1 MLSAATSTYTCNTRH
16 GYKKMNTYKYTQGK
30 KQLEDLYASLAFS
43 PSSVYKIQS
52 PFEKTSTWDLWFKYL
67 DNRRNEFVGN
77 GLVHYHIDAVL
88 MLIEDFG
95 IDPET
100 ITFVSDNENKTILA
114 KSWGVKIKGE
124 GEDLKFNYN
133 IKNPPWDGGK
143 WTEWVDEAVDRVEL
157 GGIVLDILPSNFGT
171 LTGAAKYNQVRKTYL
186 EHFQILSVS
195 ILDNSKKQV
204 FSIDAGGS
212 DVMVIVARRC
222 KKPDNTMVDFD
233 YHGGDTFT
241 VDLTK
246 HDIWPMYC
254 SALGYKIYNLVVGKK
269 SKDLTHGSSSND
281 NPRTPNTSFYI
292 STTIKWSTRAM
303 GLVERN
309 PGTSWSKGQ
318 MKKVDGDIVWFEFSD
333 EESYDLHY
341 DWFTSDLYSYI
352 LEMQKSQSKNQ
363 GACLAAIGEFDFAD
377 NDFDKF
383 FGMTEQYKTEV
394 RNWKSK

>member
-1 MLSAATSTYTCNTRH
+1 
-16 GYKKMNTYKYTQGK
+16 MNTYKYTQGK
-30 KQLEDLYASLAFS
+30 KQLEDLYASMTFS

-52 PFEKTSTWDLWFKYL
+52 PFEKTFTWDLWFKHL

-77 GLVHYHIDAVL
+77 GLVYYHIDAVL

-95 IDPET
+95 INPET
-100 ITFVSDNENKTILA
+100 IRFVSDNENKTILA
-114 KSWGVKIKGE
+114 KSWGVVVEDE
-124 GEDLKFNYN
+124 GEKVKCDYN

-157 GGIVLDILPSNFGT
+157 GGITMDIVPSNFAT

-204 FSIDAGGS
+204 FGVDAGGS

-222 KKPDNTMVDFD
+222 KNPDNTMVDFD

-254 SALGYKIYNLVVGKK
+254 SALGYKIYNLIVGKK

-281 NPRTPNTSFYI
+281 NPRTPGTPFYI
-292 STTIKWSTRAM
+292 SNTIKWSTRAI

-318 MKKVDGDIVWFEFSD
+318 MKKTDGDIVWFEFPN

-341 DWFTSDLYSYI
+341 EWFTSDLYSYV

>member
-1 MLSAATSTYTCNTRH
+1 MLSAATSTYICNTRH

-30 KQLEDLYASLAFS
+30 KQLEDLYASLTFS
-43 PSSVYKIQS
+43 PSTEYKTQS
-52 PFEKTSTWDLWFKYL
+52 PFEKTFTWDLWFKSL
-67 DNRRNEFVGN
+67 NNRRHEFVGN

-114 KSWGVKIKGE
+114 KSWGVQIADE
-124 GEDLKFNYN
+124 GEEVTFNYN

-143 WTEWVDEAVDRVEL
+143 WTKWVDQSVDKVEI
-157 GGIVLDILPSNFGT
+157 GGIIMDIIPTNFMT
-171 LTGAAKYNQVRKTYL
+171 LTGSKNYINVRKTYL
-186 EHFQILSVS
+186 ENFQILSIS
-195 ILDNSKKQV
+195 ILNNSKKQV
-204 FSIDAGGS
+204 FTVDAGGS
-212 DVMVIVARRC
+212 DVAVIVARRC
-222 KKPDNTMVDFD
+222 ENPDNTMVDFD

-246 HDIWPMYC
+246 HNIWPMYC

-269 SKDLTHGSSSND
+269 SKNLTHGWSSN
-281 NPRTPNTSFYI
+281 NTPRTPNTPFYI
-292 STTIKWSTRAM
+292 SNTIKWSNRSM
-303 GLVERN
+303 GVVERN

-318 MKKVDGDIVWFEFSD
+318 MKKDDGDIMWFEFD
-333 EESYDLHY
+333 NEESYDLHY

-363 GACLAAIGEFDFAD
+363 GTCLALIGKFDFVD
-377 NDFDKF
+377 NDFNKF
-383 FGMTEQYKTEV
+383 FGMTEEYKAEV